1 MFVSISKKWQN
12 HTYIPEMLPEIW
24 EKIIWIPKFSE
35 IFNQENSYLVFLC
48 ILMLIIFYYSAFDFA
63 FELARLANKNKLPE
77 IHLKHAM
84 FLEDEGRFHEAE
96 AEFIK
101 AAKPKEAVLM

>member
-1 MFVSISKKWQN
+1 MIVGSSMYYRMIN
-12 HTYIPEMLPEIW
+12 HSNAL
-24 EKIIWIPKFSE
+24 
-35 IFNQENSYLVFLC
+35 NFL
-48 ILMLIIFYYSAFDFA
+48 FYSAFDFA

-84 FLEDEGRFHEAE
+84 YLEDEGRFHEAE

-101 AAKPKEAVLM
+101 AGKPKEAVLM

>member
-1 MFVSISKKWQN
+1 M
-12 HTYIPEMLPEIW
+12 P
-24 EKIIWIPKFSE
+24 
-35 IFNQENSYLVFLC
+35 
-48 ILMLIIFYYSAFDFA
+48 IIFYYSAFDFA

-101 AAKPKEAVLM
+101 AAKPKEAVLMQVVLLFNVIKWLGYLW

>member
-1 MFVSISKKWQN
+1 MYFIF
-12 HTYIPEMLPEIW
+12 LPSLKQI
-24 EKIIWIPKFSE
+24 
-35 IFNQENSYLVFLC
+35 IFNF
-48 ILMLIIFYYSAFDFA
+48 SAFDFA

-77 IHLKHAM
+77 ICLKHAM

-101 AAKPKEAVLM
+101 AGKPKEAVLMLVVLLFDASDIFYEQFLYIY

>member
-1 MFVSISKKWQN
+1 MN
-12 HTYIPEMLPEIW
+12 D
-24 EKIIWIPKFSE
+24 WIKCS
-35 IFNQENSYLVFLC
+35 FL
-48 ILMLIIFYYSAFDFA
+48 FSAFDFA

-84 FLEDEGRFHEAE
+84 YLEDEGRFHEAE

-101 AAKPKEAVLM
+101 ASKPKEAVLMWVQL

>member
-1 MFVSISKKWQN
+1 M
-12 HTYIPEMLPEIW
+12 MPEIRGKNNQY
-24 EKIIWIPKFSE
+24 EFTNFPKFSTKRTS
-35 IFNQENSYLVFLC
+35 IC
-48 ILMLIIFYYSAFDFA
+48 ILMLIIFHFSAFDFA

-77 IHLKHAM
+77 IHMKHAM

-101 AAKPKEAVLM
+101 AGKPKEAVLM